1 MNNGRKEFF
10 YLMTKQKHEL
20 NYGYEMAHEQKPNNN
35 KAHKMQRIKDNPKSL
50 KIIESSTH
58 LAHSHFTS

>member
-1 MNNGRKEFF
+1 
-10 YLMTKQKHEL
+10 MTKQKHEL

-50 KIIESSTH
+50 KIIENSTH

>member
-1 MNNGRKEFF
+1 MVMK
-10 YLMTKQKHEL
+10 
-20 NYGYEMAHEQKPNNN
+20 MAHERKPNNN
-35 KAHKMQRIKDNPKSL
+35 KAHKMRRIKDNPKSL